1 VLKMV
6 LRVINAKGNLIFFFL
21 LLGSLLLVAYQAFS
35 YPPLSDYW
43 EMFYSFHNL
52 ERFPGQIK
60 CLHLLGFDPVEQVGF
75 RPLANLFYYIFYLLF
90 GSGFIFYNIL
100 NFIFYFLSLLVLYR
114 FAIYFIK
121 DKILIAAFIF
131 LYAFLFNHF
140 DILLWSCHMH
150 IIAGFSLF
158 LLGFIAYMEYLKKG
172 MAHLVL
178 VSALLFLIGMFCYES
193 FFLWP
198 LGIIILSSIKS
209 LRTQGNHA
217 GRPLKKPVFLI
228 LASVYLFY
236 FLFFIFTRS
245 LKTYI
250 NPRYSFFDFL
260 QPHVFILSAL
270 SVIFNIYNNLVVAIL
285 PIIVFPLKVTE
296 NIYMAGPLI
305 NYIEHD
311 SNWLV
316 YWGGGVLGLV
326 TAALFVCLY
335 RKKRLEEFK
344 IIGFFLFLLTT
355 EPYIVFFCRLLDN
368 ALAYCLSEFR
378 YQYIPNAFIILTVAF
393 IIERLVKPTR
403 HRRKL
408 IFAFLALTFFLN
420 IVCIRRVIN
429 IYNYHLSGLQRMIS
443 SIKRGI
449 GQGYINS
456 SNRLYIDEDLPDYL
470 PHLCWNIEMGEL
482 FIPNGNYKWMFSEKE
497 MENFTDAPQN
507 ARWIISKENFGVIDK
522 SQESL
527 SGKGRKINTIR
538 DKYYITPGK
547 DYVYIELGY
556 RYRREGRHDRE
567 RRMFE
572 RALELNPGNKEA
584 ASVLE
589 ELNKR

>member
-1 VLKMV
+1 
-6 LRVINAKGNLIFFFL
+6 
-21 LLGSLLLVAYQAFS
+21 
-35 YPPLSDYW
+35 
-43 EMFYSFHNL
+43 
-52 ERFPGQIK
+52 
-60 CLHLLGFDPVEQVGF
+60 
-75 RPLANLFYYIFYLLF
+75 
-90 GSGFIFYNIL
+90 
-100 NFIFYFLSLLVLYR
+100 
-114 FAIYFIK
+114 
-121 DKILIAAFIF
+121 
-131 LYAFLFNHF
+131 
-140 DILLWSCHMH
+140 MH

-158 LLGFIAYMEYLKKG
+158 LLGFIAYMEYLKEG

-245 LKTYI
+245 LKTYTTHKYTLSDFI
-250 NPRYSFFDFL
+250 NISHFISSGPAAFFNL
-260 QPHVFILSAL
+260 L
-270 SVIFNIYNNLVVAIL
+270 YNNTLVNI
-285 PIIVFPLKVTE
+285 FPAMPFPFKIKE

-305 NYIEHD
+305 NYINQGN
-311 SNWLV
+311 NWLAYSMGALFSLIV
-316 YWGGGVLGLV
+316 
-326 TAALFVCLY
+326 AALFIYLW
-335 RKKRLEEFK
+335 KKEYLDELK
-344 IIGFFLFLLTT
+344 ILGFFILIPLSEL
-355 EPYIVFFCRLLDN
+355 YVLFFCKSLVN
-368 ALAYCLSEFR
+368 SLAYCLSEFR

-572 RALELNPGNKEA
+572 RALELNPGNKKA
-584 ASVLE
+584 KG
-589 ELNKR
+589 ELYRCQNKETAPF

>member
-1 VLKMV
+1 
-6 LRVINAKGNLIFFFL
+6 
-21 LLGSLLLVAYQAFS
+21 
-35 YPPLSDYW
+35 
-43 EMFYSFHNL
+43 MFYSFHNL
-52 ERFPGQIK
+52 GRFPGQIK
-60 CLHLLGFDPVEQVGF
+60 CLHILGFDPLEQVGF

-90 GSGFIFYNIL
+90 GSNFIFYNIL
-100 NFIFYFLSLLVLYR
+100 NFIFYFLSLLILYR
-114 FAIYFIK
+114 FALYFIK

-140 DILLWSCHMH
+140 DILLWSCHIH

-158 LLGFIAYMEYLKKG
+158 LLGFIAFMEYLKKG
-172 MAHLVL
+172 GMHLVL
-178 VSALLFLIGMFCYES
+178 ASALLFLIGMFCYES

-198 LGIIILSSIKS
+198 LGIVILSSIKS
-209 LRTQGNHA
+209 LRTQGKHA
-217 GRPLKKPVFLI
+217 AKPLKKPIFLI
-228 LASVYLFY
+228 LASVYIFY
-236 FLFFIFTRS
+236 FLAFLFTRS

-250 NPRYSFFDFL
+250 NPRYSFYDFL
-260 QPHVFILSAL
+260 QPHVFVLSAL
-270 SVIFNIYNNLVVAIL
+270 SVIFNIYNNLAVAIL
-285 PIIVFPLKVTE
+285 PIIVFPLKVAE

-305 NYIEHD
+305 NYINRGN
-311 SNWLV
+311 NWFV
-316 YWGGGVLGLV
+316 YSMGGLFSLIV
-326 TAALFVCLY
+326 AALFVYLY
-335 RKKRLEEFK
+335 KKRYVEEWK
-344 IIGFFLFLLTT
+344 IIVYFLFLLTA
-355 EPYIVFFCRLLDN
+355 EPYIIFFCRLLDN
-368 ALAYCLSEFR
+368 ALGYCLSEFR

-393 IIERLVKPTR
+393 IIERFVKPS
-403 HRRKL
+403 RRRKKL
-408 IFAFLALTFFLN
+408 IFAFLALIFFLN
-420 IVCIRRVIN
+420 IVCIHRVMN

-507 ARWIISKENFGVIDK
+507 ARWVISKENFGVIDK

-572 RALELNPGNKEA
+572 KALELNPRNEEA
-584 ASVLE
+584 VFVLE
-589 ELNKR
+589 ELRMR